1 MFKGKFGRKS
11 QKSYEDIQYTCTIR
25 FLDDS
30 EPITVTFQVRLFTA
44 NLMASTTLLTAGL
57 TCPVLLSFNN
67 IFLLDVFH
75 SKINQE

>member
-30 EPITVTFQVRLFTA
+30 EPITVTFQVSFCYKQFVI
-44 NLMASTTLLTAGL
+44 MLL
-57 TCPVLLSFNN
+57 
-67 IFLLDVFH
+67 
-75 SKINQE
+75 